1 MSESAIVEH
10 IYPRLPVFLQNAAC
24 WYYGKKEARTRF
36 GSIFEKR
43 LLELM
48 DSDRW
53 SAAEIEAYQNEKIRQ
68 LIRHAYESV
77 PYYRE
82 LWKSLKLSPEDIRC
96 REDLPKLPVLTKE
109 NVRQN
114 FDRLVSQKVSR
125 RDLVFRHTSGTTGKA
140 LHFYATKPAIA
151 FQWAVWWRHRLRFG
165 IGPGAWHANFT
176 GKRVVP
182 VGQSTPPYWRWNR
195 PLHQALVTMHHL
207 TAGKIS
213 SVIEFLNSHPFEFYS
228 GYPSIIHMLV
238 LHASEAG
245 LALHSP
251 PRAVFTGAEKMLD
264 FQRRDIQ
271 KFTGATLTDQYG
283 CSEGCGN
290 ASHCPEF
297 VYHED
302 FEFGVMEGVE
312 LQRANP
318 AKSILCTG
326 FANDAFPLIRY
337 EVGDSG
343 VWQDSAHACPCG
355 RSSRALLRIEGREDD
370 YVITP
375 EGTRIMRFDYVFK
388 DALNVKEVQ
397 VVQEQLGEITVR
409 LVRRPGYG
417 TSDEAE
423 ILREI
428 HRWISPGLAVRFQY
442 VEEIERQPNGKF
454 RAVVSQLTSQPHAPV
469 IEAARGEC
477 SLIAQRS
484 SKNIQRKP
492 SLNE

>member
-1 MSESAIVEH
+1 MSESVLAEQ

-24 WYYGKKEARTRF
+24 WYYGKKEARVRYGRAF
-36 GSIFEKR
+36 D
-43 LLELM
+43 LLLRELM

-53 SAAEIEAYQNEKIRQ
+53 SAVEIEVYQSEKIRD

-82 LWKSLKLSPEDIRC
+82 LWKSLKISPDDIRC
-96 REDLPKLPVLTKE
+96 REDLAKLPVLTKE
-109 NVRQN
+109 DVRQN
-114 FDRLVSQKVSR
+114 SGRLISQKVFR
-125 RDLVFRHTSGTTGKA
+125 RDLLFRHTSGTTGKA
-140 LHFYATKPAIA
+140 LHFYVTRAAIA

-165 IGPGAWHANFT
+165 VEPGAWHANFT

-182 VGQSTPPYWRWNR
+182 IGQNSPPYWRWNR
-195 PLHQALVTMHHL
+195 PLRQALLTMHHL
-207 TAGKIS
+207 TAEKIS
-213 SVIEFLNSHPFEFYS
+213 SVMEFLNSQPFEFYS
-228 GYPSIIHMLV
+228 GYPSIIHMLA

-245 LALHSP
+245 FVLHSP

-264 FQRRDIQ
+264 FQRHDIQ
-271 KFTGATLTDQYG
+271 KFTGAILTDQYG

-302 FEFGVMEGVE
+302 FEFGILEGVE
-312 LQRANP
+312 LEPGNT

-337 EVGDSG
+337 EVGDIG
-343 VWQDSAHACPCG
+343 VWQEEGKVCACG
-355 RSSRALLRIEGREDD
+355 RRSRTLLRIEGREDD

-388 DALNVKEVQ
+388 DALNVREVQ
-397 VVQEQLGEITVR
+397 VVQERVGEIAVR

-417 TSDEAE
+417 TRDEAE
-423 ILREI
+423 IVREI
-428 HRWISPGLAVRFQY
+428 HRWISPRLAVQFQY
-442 VEEIERQPNGKF
+442 VDEIERQPNGKF
-454 RAVVSQLTSQPHAPV
+454 RAVVSHLKSQPHTPV
-469 IEAARGEC
+469 AERE
-477 SLIAQRS
+477 
-484 SKNIQRKP
+484 NH
-492 SLNE
+492 